1 MKTKFK
7 KGDRVLI
14 TKSPYE
20 GHASR
25 KAGGT
30 GTIREVY
37 TYVNTAVY
45 IVDVDDDPPDFR
57 GSEGDGWDFNDDELA
72 AAP

>member
-14 TKSPYE
+14 IKSPYK
-20 GHASR
+20 GHTSR

-30 GTIREVY
+30 GTIMEDY
-37 TYVNTAVY
+37 TYVNTSTY
-45 IVDVDDDPPDFR
+45 MVDVDDDPPDFR
-57 GSEGDGWDFNDDELA
+57 GSNGNGWAFNDDELR